1 MRLYASTSSDSST
14 AASAQEDGLH
24 LAPSPLKRQRLES
37 KEERSSNGSSTDISS
52 PPQADSAVVESHLAT
67 LMVKCPDRKGVIAAL
82 AQLLYGLGC
91 NILASDQFTAEEGVY
106 FQRIRFD
113 LTDMVVGTANK
124 AVLERA
130 IAEVADRFGMEW
142 RLFYDGAVK
151 RVAILV
157 SRLDHC
163 LYDILIRHRA
173 GELKCEIPIIVS
185 NHPDLEG
192 IASSFGIPFRHLPV
206 AKGSGQDGKRAQEA
220 QIEALVEELGI
231 DFIVLARYM
240 QIFSEEFCSRH
251 AMHTI
256 NIHHSFLPAF
266 EGAKPYHRAY
276 ERGVKVIG
284 ATAHFA
290 TSELDAGPI
299 IEQDVTRISHRD
311 SVHDMIRK
319 GRDLERLVLARALRA
334 VLSDCVMVY
343 GNRTVVFE
351 I

>member
-1 MRLYASTSSDSST
+1 
-14 AASAQEDGLH
+14 
-24 LAPSPLKRQRLES
+24 
-37 KEERSSNGSSTDISS
+37 
-52 PPQADSAVVESHLAT
+52 
-67 LMVKCPDRKGVIAAL
+67 MVKCPDRKGVIAAL

-173 GELKCEIPIIVS
+173 GELKCEIPIIIS

-192 IASSFGIPFRHLPV
+192 IATSFGIPFKHLPV
-206 AKGSGQDGKRAQEA
+206 APGSGPEGKRS
-220 QIEALVEELGI
+220 QIEALLEELGV
-231 DFIVLARYM
+231 DLIVLARYM
-240 QIFSEEFCSRH
+240 QIFSEEFCSRN
-251 AMHTI
+251 AMRTI

-284 ATAHFA
+284 ATAHYA

-311 SVHDMIRK
+311 SVQDMIRK
-319 GRDLERLVLARALRA
+319 GRDLERLVLARALRS
-334 VLSDCVMVY
+334 VLSDSVMVN